1 MNVTMQPN
9 RNPQSASSWPSAN
22 SGPLDVARNP
32 DERLGQLHAI
42 LEGMQRRLRLRE
54 AARLLPVAVALGL
67 GATLA
72 LAFVWRLKGDLSL
85 ITLLGVGVLLV
96 GAAGL
101 TAFLYAWLRPREVM
115 HTARVADHLLSL
127 DERLATAL
135 EAPNRLPEHP
145 TASQLELHSAQLDD
159 ALARAMSISLR
170 RDLPLKV
177 ESRKMLP
184 AGLLALLLLIAVVA
198 PNPLSNVDTALQGQ
212 IAQEQQKIQS
222 IEEIVKA
229 SPRLAQDPALQA
241 LLKELSDLSRDLS
254 SGDLKREEALALLS
268 EAESKLQKSLDA
280 QAKSQRAALDA
291 LAEQLAGSESDAAK
305 EVGEALKSGDPEK
318 ASDALKKAAADA
330 AKMSP
335 EERKA
340 LADALKQA
348 RDNIAAL
355 DPEMARSLN
364 DAAEALSGSD
374 PDAARKALEE
384 LGQKVAETGQKL
396 ATQQQI
402 SQALAQL
409 QQSKQNI
416 AQAGQGK
423 PTAPSGNGTAIANG
437 TSLANGTSVAQGQA
451 TQQSAQGTPPA
462 AGTVIAPRSPVSQPP
477 GGTPSAG
484 AGGTPVLAQGT
495 PGNGDGSLIPSPGQ
509 GQGQSGG
516 QPGDEGGDG
525 EGDGRGEGETGN
537 PGSPGQGGTQS
548 WGTGHQEPVYAPPS
562 SVSATLTP
570 VVIKGQPNPEGDQGT
585 VPINGGTAPG
595 EALVPYEQVFARYRE
610 QAGSALG
617 SDYIPQGYK
626 DLVRDYFSELQPGP

>member
-1 MNVTMQPN
+1 MQPPDT
-9 RNPQSASSWPSAN
+9 RHPTP
-22 SGPLDVARNP
+22 DTP
-32 DERLGQLHAI
+32 DERLGQLHI
-42 LEGMQRRLRLRE
+42 VLGGVQRRLRLRE
-54 AARLLPVAVALGL
+54 ATRLLPVAVALGL

-72 LAFVWRLKGDLSL
+72 LAFVWRLKGDLSA
-85 ITLLGVGVLLV
+85 LLLMSVGVLLV
-96 GAAGL
+96 GVAGL
-101 TAFLYAWLRPREVM
+101 TAFLYAWLRPRDALQ
-115 HTARVADHLLSL
+115 TARLADHLLSL

-135 EAPNRLPEHP
+135 EAPTRLPEHP

-159 ALARAMSISLR
+159 ALARARSISLR

-177 ESRKMLP
+177 ESRKLLP
-184 AGLLALLLLIAVVA
+184 SGLLALLLLIVIVA

-254 SGDLKREEALALLS
+254 SGDLKREEALARLS

-291 LAEQLAGSESDAAK
+291 LAEQLSGSESDAAK
-305 EVGEALKSGDPEK
+305 EIGEALKSGDAQK
-318 ASDALKKAAADA
+318 ASDALKKAGEDA
-330 AKMSP
+330 ANMSP

-348 RDNIAAL
+348 RDNIASL
-355 DPEMARSLN
+355 DPELARSLN

-374 PDAARKALEE
+374 PDAAKKALEE

-423 PTAPSGNGTAIANG
+423 PTAPSGNGTAVANG
-437 TSLANGTSVAQGQA
+437 TPLANGTSVAHGQA

-462 AGTVIAPRSPVSQPP
+462 AGTVTTPGSPVSQPP

-495 PGNGDGSLIPSPGQ
+495 PGNGDGIPTPLPGQ

-516 QPGDEGGDG
+516 QPGDEGG
-525 EGDGRGEGETGN
+525 EGDG
-537 PGSPGQGGTQS
+537 QGGIQS

-570 VVIKGQPNPEGDQGT
+570 VVIKGQPNQEGDQST
-585 VPINGGTAPG
+585 MPINGGTTPG